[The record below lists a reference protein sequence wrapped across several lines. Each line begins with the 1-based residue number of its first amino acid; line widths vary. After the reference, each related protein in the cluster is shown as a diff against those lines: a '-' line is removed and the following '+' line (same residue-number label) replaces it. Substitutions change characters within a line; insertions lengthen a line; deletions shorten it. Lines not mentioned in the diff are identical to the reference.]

1 MASDTQDPADRA
13 PVDRF
18 CDLVMKGGITSGVVY
33 PLAIAELAKSYR
45 FKNIGGTSAGAIA
58 ATATAAAE
66 YRRRCH
72 DSMAGFERLKQL
84 PQQLGEPVNGR
95 SRLLSLFQPAPAT
108 QRLFKLLLSTLNR
121 RSTGLRW
128 LGGLLGLLQAYWLP
142 ALIGAVGAW
151 LLLRLAGLL
160 FGTPGLLGLTLSSAI
175 AALGM
180 VGWAVYRDVVQGVV
194 PNGFGLCNCGPPQ
207 PGAPSVG
214 PALVPWLHQL
224 IQETAGRAPGE
235 PPLSFADLAGAP
247 GFNPAWFDLPAGA
260 NNPSINLQ
268 VFTTNLTHGRP
279 YHLPLSGRD
288 SPLYFTRGEWKHYF
302 PDDVIGHLVARA
314 QPLDVAGRSG
324 EDTLLELPHD
334 DLPIVVAARLSL
346 SFPLLISAVP
356 LWAVEDD
363 PDDHPH
369 GGAPRL
375 KRCWFSDGGISSNF
389 PIHLFDGLVPRWP
402 TFGITLEARRAD
414 AGAVWIPQLH
424 TGGRSENW
432 ASFDDKTAPI
442 SRLGGFL
449 GSIVGTMQNWN
460 DNTATRM
467 PGVRDRVVHVRLNP
481 DEGGLNLNMP
491 PALIQTL
498 GSYGTQAG
506 ACLRSKFVPPHGSAM
521 LAPSWREHRWVR
533 FNVLIAGLREKLSTF
548 GAVSRL
554 SRHAQPLREQ
564 IDAACAQPPLQE
576 AGHPAPLQPAE
587 AQALRK
593 LLDALEEGAQVF
605 AHESGQQSY
614 VADPM
619 PSLRIRSPL

>member
-1 MASDTQDPADRA
+1 MASDARDPADVA
-13 PVDRF
+13 PLDRF

-58 ATATAAAE
+58 AAATAAAE
-66 YRRRCH
+66 YRRRH

-84 PQQLGEPVNGR
+84 PQQLGEPVNGH
-95 SRLLSLFQPAPAT
+95 SRLLSLFQPTPAT

-128 LGGLLGLLQAYWLP
+128 LGGLLGLLRAYWLP
-142 ALIGAVGAW
+142 AVIGAAGAW

-160 FGTPGLLGLTLSSAI
+160 FGAPGLLGLTLSCAL

-180 VGWAVYRDVVQGVV
+180 VGWAVYRDVVQGLV
-194 PNGFGLCNCGPPQ
+194 PNGFGLCKCGPPE
-207 PGAPSVG
+207 PGAPAEP
-214 PALVPWLHQL
+214 PALVPWLHKL
-224 IQETAGRAPGE
+224 IQDTAGREPGE

-247 GFNPAWFDLPAGA
+247 GFNPAWFNLPADA
-260 NNPSINLQ
+260 NSPSINLQ

-279 YHLPLSGRD
+279 YHLPLTDRD
-288 SPLYFTRGEWKHYF
+288 SRLYFTRAEWKHYF
-302 PDDVIGHLVARA
+302 PDDVIEHMVKHAK
-314 QPLDVAGRSG
+314 PLDVAGRSG
-324 EDTLLELPHD
+324 EDTLLELPHA

-363 PDDHPH
+363 PEDHLH
-369 GGAPRL
+369 DAAPRV

-414 AGAVWIPQLH
+414 AGAVWLPQRH

-432 ASFDDKTAPI
+432 ALFDDKPEPI

-449 GSIVGTMQNWN
+449 GSIVATMQNWN

-481 DEGGLNLNMP
+481 EEGGLNLNMP
-491 PALIQTL
+491 PDLIKSL
-498 GSYGTQAG
+498 GGYGTQAG
-506 ACLRSKFVPPHGSAM
+506 ACLRSKFVPPEGSTT
-521 LAPSWREHRWVR
+521 LAASWREHRWVR
-533 FNVLIAGLREKLSTF
+533 FNVLIAGLREKLCTF
-548 GAVSRL
+548 GAVSRM

-564 IDAACAQPPLQE
+564 IDAACVQPPLQE
-576 AGHPAPLQPAE
+576 AGHCAPLQPAE
-587 AQALRK
+587 AQALGK

-605 AHESGQQSY
+605 SRESGQQSY
-614 VADPM
+614 VADPT
-619 PSLRIRSPL
+619 PALRIRSPL